1 MGNRCKTKRLRIVQ
15 KEPELT
21 KFVVEAIAENKL
33 TTIQSTFQI
42 SNLLLWD
49 WRPSIEMV
57 CQFMVEEDTKEKNE
71 PQYHFLLNFKE
82 NFSAF
87 KLYVLSGIQL

>member
-1 MGNRCKTKRLRIVQ
+1 
-15 KEPELT
+15 
-21 KFVVEAIAENKL
+21 
-33 TTIQSTFQI
+33 
-42 SNLLLWD
+42 
-49 WRPSIEMV
+49 MV